1 MAIPSCVQDFC
12 RCHCRLIVLSAL
24 LPILVGCGGG
34 VGPGAMRSNRN
45 HYNMAVQQTDAQELL
60 LNLVRLRYRDTPFFL
75 QVASVSANLKFHID
89 ADAGGLI
96 PSSGP
101 NIVTL
106 GAGVAYEESP
116 TMTYTPL
123 RGKQFVTQMLEPV
136 KLGILLLL
144 SYSGWSIERVFR
156 LMVQEIN
163 GVRNAPTAS
172 GPTPAIEPEFRR
184 FRRVSELLRA
194 LQLHDLVD
202 LSTAP
207 SDAGGDGEK
216 GPGKRIFVLLEPEAL
231 ERPETQELVELLSL
245 TPGRRYYEIVSR
257 VGQVNPDQISI
268 VPRSVTAAMY
278 YASQAVEVQQEDE
291 EKGRVTVT
299 MDAQGNRFDWKEVT
313 GDFFRV
319 QSGSK
324 PTDAYVSINYR
335 GHWFFISDTDLDSK
349 STFVLLTTV
358 LALQAGDVP
367 SAGPVLTLPV
377 SR

>member
-1 MAIPSCVQDFC
+1 MM
-12 RCHCRLIVLSAL
+12 
-24 LPILVGCGGG
+24 VGCGGG
-34 VGPGAMRSNRN
+34 IGPGAMRSNRI

-60 LNLVRLRYRDTPFFL
+60 LNLVRLRYRDTPVFL
-75 QVASVSANLKFHID
+75 EVASISANLKFQAD

-96 PSSGP
+96 PSSGT
-101 NIVTL
+101 NVVTL

-136 KLGILLLL
+136 KLEILLLL
-144 SYSGWSIERVFR
+144 SYSGWSVERVFR
-156 LMVQEIN
+156 LLVQEIN

-172 GPTPAIEPEFRR
+172 GPTPVIRPEFRR
-184 FRRVSELLRA
+184 FRRVSKLLRA

-207 SDAGGDGEK
+207 SDAGGDDKK
-216 GPGKRIFVLLEPEAL
+216 GPGRRIFLLLKPEAL
-231 ERPETQELVELLSL
+231 ERAETQELVELLSL

-257 VGQVNPDQISI
+257 VGQINPDQISV

-278 YASQAVEVQQEDE
+278 YASQAVEVHQEDE
-291 EKGRVTVT
+291 EKGCVTVT
-299 MDAQGNRFDWKEVT
+299 LDAEGNRFDWKEVT
-313 GDFFRV
+313 EDFFYV
-319 QSGSK
+319 QSRAE

-335 GHWFFISDTDLDSK
+335 GHWFFISDADLESK

-358 LALQAGDVP
+358 LALQAGGVP
-367 SAGPVLTLPV
+367 STGPVLTLPV